1 MREITRLFHVM
12 FAVYFREGESEC
24 RRVVFDVFGV
34 DVRLFNM
41 CLMFVFK
48 KKIYIYM
55 VYVYVRN
62 ALRFEG
68 SPI

>member
-41 CLMFVFK
+41 CLMFV
-48 KKIYIYM
+48 
-55 VYVYVRN
+55 
-62 ALRFEG
+62 
-68 SPI
+68 